1 MAPRRAAS
9 VRASVRTFAILP
21 VKRFPAAKQRL
32 SDGLEPGMRAVLA
45 EAMVRDVLAA
55 LERVRGLEGVI
66 VVTNEPRAAR
76 PALASGAE
84 VVPDEREAGQSPAAE
99 AGIERALA
107 RGAERVLLVPG
118 DCPAL
123 DPAEVEELLGE
134 PAAAPAVT
142 IVPDRH
148 GTGTNALLLTPPDA
162 MSPAFGEGSFA
173 RHTAAARDAGAALT
187 VRHPPSLLLDV
198 DTAGDLAALR
208 AALAT
213 RTGPPL
219 HTTAALEAL
228 VA

>member
-1 MAPRRAAS
+1 
-9 VRASVRTFAILP
+9 VHTFAILP
-21 VKRFPAAKQRL
+21 VKRFPVAKQRL
-32 SDGLEPGMRAVLA
+32 SDGLEPGMREGLA

-55 LERVRGLEGVI
+55 LGRVRGLEGVI
-66 VVTNEPRAAR
+66 VVTNEPRAAG
-76 PALASGAE
+76 PALEGGAE
-84 VVPDEREAGQSPAAE
+84 VVPDAREAGQSPAAE

-107 RGAERVLLVPG
+107 RGAQRVLLVPG

-123 DPAEVEELLGE
+123 DPAEVEALLDD
-134 PAAAPAVT
+134 PAPAPAVT

-148 GTGTNALLLTPPDA
+148 GTGTNALLLTPPGVMA
-162 MSPAFGEGSFA
+162 PAFGEGSCA
-173 RHTAAARDAGAALT
+173 RHSAAAEKAGAELT
-187 VRHPPSLLLDV
+187 IRHPPSLLLDV

-208 AALAT
+208 VTLAA

>member
-1 MAPRRAAS
+1 
-9 VRASVRTFAILP
+9 VRTFAILP

-32 SDGLEPGMRAVLA
+32 SDGLEPGMREMLA
-45 EAMVRDVLAA
+45 EAMVRDVLTA
-55 LERVRGLEGVI
+55 LGRVRGLEGVI
-66 VVTNEPRAAR
+66 VVTNEPRAAG
-76 PALASGAE
+76 PALEGGAE
-84 VVPDEREAGQSPAAE
+84 VVPDGREAGQSPAAE

-123 DPAEVEELLGE
+123 DPNEVEALLREL
-134 PAAAPAVT
+134 AAGPAVT

-148 GTGTNALLLTPPDA
+148 GTGTNALLLAPPDA
-162 MSPAFGEGSFA
+162 MAPAFGEGSFA

-187 VRHPPSLLLDV
+187 IRRPSSLLLDV

-208 AALAT
+208 TALAA

-219 HTTAALEAL
+219 HTTTALARP
-228 VA
+228 VTR